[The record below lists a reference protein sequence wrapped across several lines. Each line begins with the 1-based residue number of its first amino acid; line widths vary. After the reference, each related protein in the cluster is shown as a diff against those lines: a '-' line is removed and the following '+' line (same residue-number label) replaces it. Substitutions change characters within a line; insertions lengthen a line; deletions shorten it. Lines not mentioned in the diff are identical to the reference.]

1 MPIIV
6 GIILLAS
13 AIVVAF
19 DANRIQHGFT
29 YGISPAAVPYVV
41 AGFLGLLGISPSSR
55 HFDPKPLKPD
65 LRIETL
71 SC

>member
-1 MPIIV
+1 MTAVSTRRPTRVSIIV
-6 GIILLAS
+6 AIILLAS
-13 AIVVAF
+13 AIVVA
-19 DANRIQHGFT
+19 
-29 YGISPAAVPYVV
+29 
-41 AGFLGLLGISPSSR
+41 GFLRLLGISVTSSR